1 MQTCKHYQY
10 YKHQTIANCIHTKT
24 QTLRKL
30 QNEKSKK
37 ITLDRK
43 ILSLWNTLQR
53 TDGQISSIKA
63 SVEAN
68 RTALHGVRRE
78 VEVGTRTTLHLLDAE
93 NEYVQ
98 AEASL
103 VSATHDKTQF
113 HFSLM
118 FECGLLDEVFTR

>member
-1 MQTCKHYQY
+1 M
-10 YKHQTIANCIHTKT
+10 TK
-24 QTLRKL
+24 
-30 QNEKSKK
+30 N
-37 ITLDRK
+37 IDFAI

-53 TDGQISSIKA
+53 TDGQLSSIEA

-68 RTALHGVRRE
+68 KTALLGVRRE

-103 VSATHDKTQF
+103 VSATHDKTKS

-118 FECGLLDEVFTR
+118 FECGLLDEVFSH